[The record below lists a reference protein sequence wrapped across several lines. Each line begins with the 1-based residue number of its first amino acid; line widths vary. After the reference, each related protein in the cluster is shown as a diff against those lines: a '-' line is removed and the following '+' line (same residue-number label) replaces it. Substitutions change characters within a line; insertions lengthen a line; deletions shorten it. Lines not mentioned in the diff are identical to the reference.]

1 MSVIIQ
7 RLPDI
12 IYPLTQVR
20 KVNEIVDVINEIGNS
35 SYTEL
40 NPALNPTD
48 GVCTWTITHG
58 LGTSNVSCT
67 VYKDDTTVLVPVDI
81 VSDDAISVSIN
92 SSSSIAAETYKI
104 TIVTNGGVSAGSG
117 GGGGGSEMEIK
128 TYFLQGLICNDDK
141 YDNGFSTTSTLG
153 YGNCTVTLFGSQKAQ
168 IEYSYT
174 FTRRWTSDMNIS
186 WGINPNLLHGIN
198 SEVPVITPI
207 LGGSAFYYTESG
219 SPTSMKTNGI
229 NGYGA
234 SNVPVTDGSGVKRWS
249 FGRLY
254 DLGQINNPPVL
265 WYPISFEDRAVITGT
280 CWGTIS

>member
-1 MSVIIQ
+1 MSLIIQ

-40 NPALNPTD
+40 NPVLNPTD

-67 VYKDDTTVLVPVDI
+67 VYKEDTTVLVPVDI
-81 VSDDAISVSIN
+81 VSDNAISVSIN
-92 SSSSIAAETYKI
+92 SSTSIAAETYKI

-117 GGGGGSEMEIK
+117 GGGGSEMEIK
-128 TYFLQGLICNDDK
+128 TYYLQGLICDDNK
-141 YDNGFSTTSTLG
+141 TGHSSSTQG

-174 FTRRWTSDMNIS
+174 FTRRYNLDTNIC
-186 WGINPNLLHGIN
+186 WGLNPNLLHQIN

-207 LGGSAFYYTESG
+207 LGGKAFYYEEHDQGGNLSD
-219 SPTSMKTNGI
+219 MKTNGF

-234 SNVPVTDGSGVKRWS
+234 SNVPVTDSSEVTRWS
-249 FGRLY
+249 FGRFS
-254 DLGQINNPPVL
+254 DLGQPSNPPAL
-265 WYPISFEDRAVITGT
+265 WYPISFANYAVITGT